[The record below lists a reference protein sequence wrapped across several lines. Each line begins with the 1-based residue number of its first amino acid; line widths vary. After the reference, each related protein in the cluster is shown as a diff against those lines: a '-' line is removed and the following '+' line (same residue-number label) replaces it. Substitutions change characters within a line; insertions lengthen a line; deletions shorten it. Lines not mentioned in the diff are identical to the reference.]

1 MAKCGLPPEL
11 SGCQQ
16 HPLASHVGCVDPT
29 IPQSIL
35 LPAATD
41 AQVGSVAVA
50 TDRVATNRAE
60 VRIGHKEGLSEI
72 NFESLAQPPNSRY
85 FRGQFPKTR
94 EKKEEEEIELRS
106 ANMKSSV
113 VCLTLLASTVVQ
125 STDLRIVEPER
136 VENGELIPATPDT
149 EPASIDATNAP
160 RPDITAFLKKCRKKC
175 DNDSNLPSYM
185 ENHQTSAE
193 HCYLG
198 CHWGYEMLCEEI
210 GCVTGVVHK
219 IPTPAKKKIVKKQ
232 KPKRQAGSSAT
243 GGATGSATGGG
254 SKDATGGVNAITG
267 GMSNDAAEHLR
278 SVDGVNNGWPSASEA
293 TGSSGT
299 GGTGAAAT
307 GSATGAND
315 EEKSG
320 TGGATGASTG
330 GAEVATKEEI
340 KAATERRRLR

>member
-1 MAKCGLPPEL
+1 MIITHNIAIIGAPSNPTFCSWMNIQK
-11 SGCQQ
+11 SIATT
-16 HPLASHVGCVDPT
+16 PL
-29 IPQSIL
+29 
-35 LPAATD
+35 
-41 AQVGSVAVA
+41 
-50 TDRVATNRAE
+50 
-60 VRIGHKEGLSEI
+60 K
-72 NFESLAQPPNSRY
+72 
-85 FRGQFPKTR
+85 GQFVRAISGGGRPQRTDQ
-94 EKKEEEEIELRS
+94 EEEDRGRRDKIVILIGQT
-106 ANMKSSV
+106 MIKSSV

-160 RPDITAFLKKCRKKC
+160 RPDITKFLQKCRTKC

-210 GCVTGVVHK
+210 GCVTGVIHK
-219 IPTPAKKKIVKKQ
+219 VPKPVKKQ
-232 KPKRQAGSSAT
+232 PIEKQKPKPKRQAGSSAT

>member
-1 MAKCGLPPEL
+1 MK
-11 SGCQQ
+11 S
-16 HPLASHVGCVDPT
+16 
-29 IPQSIL
+29 
-35 LPAATD
+35 
-41 AQVGSVAVA
+41 SVA
-50 TDRVATNRAE
+50 R
-60 VRIGHKEGLSEI
+60 
-72 NFESLAQPPNSRY
+72 
-85 FRGQFPKTR
+85 
-94 EKKEEEEIELRS
+94 
-106 ANMKSSV
+106 SV
-113 VCLTLLASTVVQ
+113 VCLTLLATVVQ